1 MNRKNFLI
9 FILMFCFG
17 YVFYFTVN
25 QSSFETTF
33 TKKATT
39 IYDRKYEKLLQMQKR
54 FAYNSPE
61 GIRIAEQI
69 RKMRRLIEGHVKSD
83 QPAEFLKNFK

>member
-1 MNRKNFLI
+1 
-9 FILMFCFG
+9 
-17 YVFYFTVN
+17 
-25 QSSFETTF
+25 
-33 TKKATT
+33 
-39 IYDRKYEKLLQMQKR
+39 MQKR

-83 QPAEFLKNFK
+83 QPAEFVRILNEMKIPLWGKLSILSSKL